1 MATVQGGHFWTPI
14 PQLRGS
20 KLHAELHGKT
30 SFARIHARALN
41 CDDPNQAGSP
51 CGACRPCQMP
61 AAEVMIEINA
71 ASAEAREKYVAA
83 MLQGWN
89 RKPVDCRFRVIF
101 FDEAHNLPAGTQQL
115 LLKPVEEP
123 APGIVFIF
131 ATTEPHGLTAALRS
145 RLQLIRIEPFSS
157 AVALDLLEYVGRR
170 KNLSFD
176 REALSLVAA
185 AKPYPRDMIIGLQQ
199 LSEYGRHIDV
209 QLVKDVLDLS
219 ICDHL
224 ENYMLALASGDR
236 WAQVRAMHDWSD
248 EETIKARW
256 VRLFLLTVY
265 YNEVLGQRV
274 VADALCYGMHR
285 TRASFVQSLAK
296 RHQIADKAALATFV
310 ESMLVFWSE
319 RGSEEPAKLKLTF
332 ALFGAV
338 CSGGAD
344 FSGVVSRSD
353 GNDAR
358 FQPASTP
365 EISTNIMATDI
376 FPLSEDDGFITREE
390 VREIVNRASFLT
402 QHHASFFN
410 ISMHIEVPDSRGMMD
425 TDAIAI
431 VRSRCQVLLTAFAA
445 DKPVAS
451 ILQLENDSGAIVA
464 RLVAC
469 HAVDDTDRAS
479 SCIRKWCEETEAMGL
494 IVHVR
499 EAPERDSGEF
509 HWSAVRELCAG
520 FCEDA
525 AVPVQQTLRAALR
538 ISRNDRRSP
547 SPIRGARL
555 IFSGQV
561 SGTEIA
567 IACANEMK
575 PLSAFDAKAW
585 KQLYSGWEEFEHV
598 DRMAEV
604 AVRSE

>member
-1 MATVQGGHFWTPI
+1 
-14 PQLRGS
+14 
-20 KLHAELHGKT
+20 
-30 SFARIHARALN
+30 
-41 CDDPNQAGSP
+41 
-51 CGACRPCQMP
+51 MP

-332 ALFGAV
+332 ALFEAV
-338 CSGGAD
+338 CSAGAG
-344 FSGVVSRSD
+344 SNGVLSRTEYKAVPSISVP
-353 GNDAR
+353 
-358 FQPASTP
+358 PAT
-365 EISTNIMATDI
+365 IAAATTVADI
-376 FPLSEDDGFITREE
+376 FPPTEDDGFITPEE
-390 VREIVNRASFLT
+390 VREIVNRASFLI
-402 QHHASFFN
+402 QHHGSYFTVAARVEAPASRD
-410 ISMHIEVPDSRGMMD
+410 MTE
-425 TDAIAI
+425 TDAIA
-431 VRSRCQVLLTAFAA
+431 VASSRCQVLLTALAA

-525 AVPVQQTLRAALR
+525 AVPVQQTLRAVLG

-547 SPIRGARL
+547 SPIKGARL

-604 AVRSE
+604 AVRSEMLISLAGRYGDGSETYLAEVTKLLSWWRSLGAQGRARSWQVWW